1 MELINNLRLKP
12 MCLFKISL
20 VARLQFWTGL
30 RFCNFYSQARSDWLS
45 DSQVLGFGEYIEEVY
60 AAYEQHKLETMVIF
74 IFPHPFSFSARKII
88 FKIRSLHM
96 TKPCIK
102 MVQLVQHLP
111 CFYLLLPQWIGVMS
125 FIEPSGFCFCTFP
138 VLV

>member
-1 MELINNLRLKP
+1 MELINDLHLKP

-20 VARLQFWTGL
+20 LASLQFWMGL
-30 RFCNFYSQARSDWLS
+30 RFCNFYSHVRSDWLS

-74 IFPHPFSFSARKII
+74 IFPHPISFSARKII
-88 FKIRSLHM
+88 LKIRSLHM

-102 MVQLVQHLP
+102 IVLLVQHLP
-111 CFYLLLPQWIGVMS
+111 SFYLLLPQWTGVMS
-125 FIEPSGFCFCTFP
+125 FIEPSVFFFVHSP
-138 VLV
+138 F